1 MYTSIAPKEN
11 AHENNRTGLHI
22 TFKDTKKAHNFL
34 YFSQGQKK
42 TVESKKAHSDAQRQ
56 AAGGNYPFDW
66 AFDTVLKKPG
76 LAHHKP

>member
-1 MYTSIAPKEN
+1 M
-11 AHENNRTGLHI
+11 RTIELGSTLLLK
-22 TFKDTKKAHNFL
+22 TQKKAHNFL

-42 TVESKKAHSDAQRQ
+42 TVESRTVHSDAQRQ